1 MRNPNSPNRAKNMT
15 DEIEDLDST
24 NQENENDNSTNINDT
39 SDDNTEDVEAL
50 KEQNKKLFARA
61 KKAEGFVLENGQ
73 WIKKPQPKVETK
85 TETKEVAK
93 ESYSLSDIRA
103 LNDVPDEDVADVVEY
118 AKFKGITIAEAKKTS
133 VIKTLLAEN
142 AENRKVAEA
151 TNVKTTK
158 RTMQKPNGSDV
169 IADAEKGNFPTDP
182 AELARAR
189 TEKLQ
194 AKR

>member
-1 MRNPNSPNRAKNMT
+1 MEQEFIDELQELQNLETAGETLDDTQQSRFSLLKAT
-15 DEIEDLDST
+15 DLAEKTADKKSKDLESALAQKEHFRTKFEDL
-24 NQENENDNSTNINDT
+24 E
-39 SDDNTEDVEAL
+39 
-50 KEQNKKLFARA
+50 KGKKS
-61 KKAEGFVLENGQ
+61 ETIV
-73 WIKKPQPKVETK
+73 KPEPT
-85 TETKEVAK
+85 K